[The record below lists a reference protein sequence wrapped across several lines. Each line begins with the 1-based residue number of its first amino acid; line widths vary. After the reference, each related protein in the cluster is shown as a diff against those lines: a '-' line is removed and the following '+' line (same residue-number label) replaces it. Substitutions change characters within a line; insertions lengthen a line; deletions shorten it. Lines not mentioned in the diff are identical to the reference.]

1 MWRDRTNLY
10 ISYRQSYA
18 HHPAKKTRFG
28 LSPGGS
34 GDRNGFPEFAR
45 GSGSASAGAEDQQ
58 GLLSGGDYHDD
69 GDAVIEMDLLPPRW
83 ADINDEVARKSQT
96 LERLHQKHVL
106 PGFNDEETKKAEE
119 TEIERLTQTI
129 TKAFHDCHRCIQ
141 RIEQMVRESKQS
153 GSMTRAEETM
163 AKNIQISLAARVQE
177 ASAGFRKKQSAYL
190 KSNNSTYPSTRNQ
203 TYDDSYPPMHANP
216 QIPELRGMS
225 GLGATSP
232 IGERSST
239 PLGGYSSST
248 NYAADPSLLES
259 DADRS
264 YSQSALQQT
273 TQQRQLHSND
283 AVILQREREIE
294 DIAQGIIELSDLF
307 RDLQTM
313 VIDQG
318 TMLDRI
324 DYNVERMAA
333 DVKGA
338 DRELVVAAGYQKK
351 TTKRKLILLLVL
363 LIVGAIILL
372 VLKPKNHGGGGGSGG
387 GSGGGGES
395 HDGEIDQGG
404 GGGGG
409 G

>member
-18 HHPAKKTRFG
+18 HHPAKKTRYG
-28 LSPGGS
+28 PGPGPS

-45 GSGSASAGAEDQQ
+45 GSGTSAEDQQ
-58 GLLSGGDYHDD
+58 GLLSGADYHDD
-69 GDAVIEMDLLPPRW
+69 GDTVIEMDLLPPRW
-83 ADINDEVARKSQT
+83 ADINDEVSDLLAEVARKSQA

-106 PGFNDEETKKAEE
+106 PGFNDEEAKKAEE
-119 TEIERLTQTI
+119 GEIERLTQSI

-141 RIEQMVRESKQS
+141 RVEQMVRDGKQS
-153 GSMTRAEETM
+153 GTMTRAEETM
-163 AKNIQISLAARVQE
+163 AKNIQISLATRVQE

-190 KSNNSTYPSTRNQ
+190 KK
-203 TYDDSYPPMHANP
+203 
-216 QIPELRGMS
+216 LRGMS

-239 PLGGYSSST
+239 PLGSSS

-324 DYNVERMAA
+324 DYNVERMAT
-333 DVKGA
+333 DVKSA

-363 LIVGAIILL
+363 LIVGAVILL
-372 VLKPKNHGGGGGSGG
+372 TLKPKGRGG
-387 GSGGGGES
+387 GGGGES
-395 HDGEIDQGG
+395 NGGNDGGTDGG
-404 GGGGG
+404 GGGG
-409 G
+409 

>member
-18 HHPAKKTRFG
+18 HHPAKKTRYG
-28 LSPGGS
+28 PGPSPGG
-34 GDRNGFPEFAR
+34 NGFPEFSR
-45 GSGSASAGAEDQQ
+45 GSSSAATVGAEDQQ

-83 ADINDEVARKSQT
+83 ADINDEVTDLLADIARKSQT

-106 PGFNDEETKKAEE
+106 PGFNDDDAKKAEE
-119 TEIERLTQTI
+119 SEIERLTQNI
-129 TKAFHDCHRCIQ
+129 TKSFHECHRCIQ
-141 RIEQMVRESKQS
+141 RVEQMVRESKRS
-153 GSMTRAEETM
+153 GTMTRAEETM

-190 KSNNSTYPSTRNQ
+190 KK
-203 TYDDSYPPMHANP
+203 
-216 QIPELRGMS
+216 LRGMS
-225 GLGATSP
+225 GLGAMSP
-232 IGERSST
+232 GLERSAT
-239 PLGGYSSST
+239 PLGGTSSS

-273 TQQRQLHSND
+273 TQQKQLHSND

-307 RDLQTM
+307 RDLQNM

-351 TTKRKLILLLVL
+351 TTKRKAILLLILL
-363 LIVGAIILL
+363 IFGAIILL
-372 VLKPKNHGGGGGSGG
+372 VIKPKKHGGGGDDDGG
-387 GSGGGGES
+387 
-395 HDGEIDQGG
+395 
-404 GGGGG
+404 
-409 G
+409 